1 VVAAVVA
8 AAGMSATSVPTTA
21 GVPTTAVIAATGMA
35 AAGVTATAHMA
46 CAHMIAAAMIA
57 ATGHGDMPHGPTML
71 VMAAMSASRPAVP
84 ANRAAPSKASPVGV
98 AAPVVSRPMPADRVP
113 AIVAAAEQELN
124 VLHRRRRADGLY
136 AEDQSAIRRRL
147 GVRQRGER

>member
-1 VVAAVVA
+1 MVA

-46 CAHMIAAAMIA
+46 SAHMIA

-84 ANRAAPSKASPVGV
+84 ADRAAPSEAPPVGV
-98 AAPVVSRPMPADRVP
+98 AAPVVARPVPTDRVP
-113 AIVAAAEQELN
+113 AIVATAEQELN
-124 VLHRRRRADGLY
+124 VLHRRRRADRLY

-147 GVRQRGER
+147 GVRQRGEC